1 MKLSIIV
8 PVYNVEKYIRLCFD
22 SILNQNLNDDD
33 YEIIVVNDGST
44 DNSIN
49 EIDDIIRSHRNIF
62 LINQNNQGLSMARNN
77 GLSHATGEYVLFI
90 DSDDLFINNTLPTI
104 ITQAYN
110 NKVDLLVADF
120 YKMEDSE
127 INNIPKEAQLT
138 NIDSPQIMN
147 GFDLMQKY
155 LIPDQC
161 YVWRTIYRRDFL
173 IDNKI
178 RFIRGICFEDIPFTH
193 ECYLKAKKCIRLQI
207 PFYIYRKGHS
217 SISSALNKKKGMD
230 YCIAIKE
237 TWELTFLEGLS
248 PEIIQR
254 LKDDVFVSFSALIYG
269 ITHDITNNTERNLIV
284 NYMKQI
290 APNMYFS
297 NGLKQIFVNFMYQRI
312 PYLYIYVRAIY
323 GRYFEKAIRRWRTH
337 NSQFVIN
344 IISI

>member
-8 PVYNVEKYIRLCFD
+8 PVYNVEKYVRLCLD

-33 YEIIVVNDGST
+33 YEIIIVNDGST

-49 EIDDIIRSHRNIF
+49 SIDDIIRNHHNIY

-77 GLSHATGEYVLFI
+77 GLYHATGEYVLFI
-90 DSDDLFINNTLPTI
+90 DSDDLIIKNTLSTI
-104 ITQAYN
+104 INQAYN

-120 YKMEDSE
+120 YKMDDNE
-127 INNIPKEAQLT
+127 INNNPKEVQLT
-138 NIDSPQIMN
+138 NDNNPQIMN
-147 GFDLMQKY
+147 GFDLMLKF

-193 ECYLKAKKCIRLQI
+193 ECYLKAKRCIRLQI

-237 TWELTFLEGLS
+237 TWELSFLEGLS
-248 PEIIQR
+248 PEIIQKM
-254 LKDDVFVSFSALIYG
+254 KDDVFVSFSALIYG
-269 ITHDITNNTERNLIV
+269 ITHDMTNNTERNLII

-323 GRYFEKAIRRWRTH
+323 GRYFEKTIRRWRNT
-337 NSQFVIN
+337 
-344 IISI
+344 